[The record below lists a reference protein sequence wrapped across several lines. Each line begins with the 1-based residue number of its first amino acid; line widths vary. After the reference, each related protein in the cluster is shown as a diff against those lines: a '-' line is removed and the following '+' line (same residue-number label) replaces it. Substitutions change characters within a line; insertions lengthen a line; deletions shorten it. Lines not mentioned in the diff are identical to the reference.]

1 MATVWTADGGARNSV
16 VHWTADGY
24 TNWTADG
31 WIGGDDGAGSS
42 RKRQTLHIYRV
53 KVDGETHEFPSLEA
67 ALAFLNEQKALAI
80 RAAQEAM
87 RAATEPAAK
96 KPELK
101 APKIGINT
109 RQLRAA
115 AKDTS
120 RAIEATY
127 RQAAI
132 DAELALLFAAEREV
146 ENEEIITWL
155 M

>member
-1 MATVWTADGGARNSV
+1 MAA
-16 VHWTADGY
+16 Y
-24 TNWTADG
+24 WTADG
-31 WIGGDDGAGSS
+31 WLGEFAGAASGAG
-42 RKRQTLHIYRV
+42 KRTLNIYRV
-53 KVDGETHEFPSLEA
+53 KVDGQQHEFGTLED

-80 RAAQEAM
+80 KAAQEAM

-120 RAIEATY
+120 RSIEATY